1 MKCSILNVT
10 GKDKIEL
17 VAGFPVRNHSRNEA
31 PIQGQRPTVLLGRS
45 YQVGN
50 IFQTFEQS
58 VGLDIPLSNEL
69 IRSPESVNF
78 GRLIDAAYLPTP
90 GGECF
95 TPDDS
100 QNPGQLLSLCVQGY
114 RQIELL
120 DCEGVEILREADAT
134 VHSAYFTDRARAYLL
149 HLLPGSRFT
158 VSYGVPRQEVTL
170 HKGDRWWQLSYWFPF
185 ESKEWITEYF
195 DLEVSLPEGQEEIA
209 CRWKNL
215 D

>member
-17 VAGFPVRNHSRNEA
+17 VAGFPVRNHTPYQES
-31 PIQGQRPTVLLGRS
+31 QKGQRPTVLLGRS

-50 IFQTFEQS
+50 IFQTFEES
-58 VGLDIPLSNEL
+58 VGLDIPLSDRL

-78 GRLIDAAYLPTP
+78 GRLIDAAYSPTP

-120 DCEGVEILREADAT
+120 DREGVEILREADAT

-149 HLLPGSRFT
+149 LLRPGSRFT

-170 HKGDRWWQLSYWFPF
+170 NKGDSWWQFSFWFPF
-185 ESKEWITEYF
+185 ETREWITEYF
-195 DLEVSLPEGQEEIA
+195 DLEVSLPEGDGEIT